1 MAEPLQRYPYPW
13 MPSFERCAKLTPL
26 TIYSPYVKGKT
37 LTLSVRHVGKK
48 SPLQLNGGDEAQVRI
63 VDVIEPATLSVVVI
77 VEVDPPSTQEGQT
90 SQPNP
95 PLKMVLKVFDRR
107 FSLQLREELKSSV
120 PPTLAT
126 EEEYLVFLQQGSMAD
141 FATKYNQDYKFTSD
155 DWDSPMQEA
164 YFSLTCARM
173 KETEAR
179 IYDYLVDLQGIHIPT
194 FYADVQ
200 IASKP
205 VAGEQVYENFA
216 KYIDAGAILIE
227 YIPGFLLSTMVTET
241 PELAWPGIC
250 DQAIKVVHKI
260 IGHHFVNTDMQT
272 RNVIVRRDGV
282 EDYRVFYID
291 FGLCDFRDPSDSD
304 EVWMEYSY
312 QNAEENRIGWSLA
325 NAISRAKGKKG
336 KRYKGKL
343 PLPWEF
349 TPSNRFHGQGIEDYP
364 KHIWYP

>member
-1 MAEPLQRYPYPW
+1 MAEPLQ
-13 MPSFERCAKLTPL
+13 
-26 TIYSPYVKGKT
+26 SPYFKGNT
-37 LTLSVRHVGKK
+37 LTLSVRRVGKK
-48 SPLQLNGGDEAQVRI
+48 SPLQLHDGDEVQARI

-77 VEVDPPSTQEGQT
+77 VEVDPDPKQGDQMSRPT
-90 SQPNP
+90 S

-107 FSLQLREELKSSV
+107 FSVQLREELK
-120 PPTLAT
+120 PTGPSTLVT
-126 EEEYLVFLQQGSMAD
+126 EEEYLGFLQQGSMAD
-141 FATKYNQDYKFTSD
+141 FVASYNREYKVTSN

-179 IYDYLVDLQGIHIPT
+179 IYDYLIDLQGVHIPT

-200 IASKP
+200 IASQP
-205 VAGEQVYENFA
+205 VAGEQVHENFA
-216 KYIDAGAILIE
+216 KYIDVGAILIE

-241 PELAWPGIC
+241 PESAWPGIC
-250 DQAIKVVHKI
+250 DRAIKVVHKI

-272 RNVIVRRDGV
+272 RNVIVRPDG
-282 EDYRVFYID
+282 EGDYRVFYID
-291 FGLCDFRDPSDSD
+291 FGLCDFRDPLDSD

-349 TPSNRFHGQGIEDYP
+349 TPSNRFRGQDIEGYP